1 MQHVHALVG
10 LAVLLALLAA
20 ELDAA
25 RDEERAAGG
34 RVLHLDEARVEVDL
48 GRERGNGDEG
58 RGPDAKDGRDGLVEE
73 ALVAVC
79 GFFEDEDVAAG
90 ALGRA
95 DLQEKYRSSK
105 YSQCTLKSARGSY
118 IRVGGRSQYG
128 I

>member
-34 RVLHLDEARVEVDL
+34 GVLHLDEARVEVDL
-48 GRERGNGDEG
+48 GRERGNSYKRG
-58 RGPDAKDGRDGLVEE
+58 RADAEDGRDGLVEE
-73 ALVAVC
+73 ALVAVR
-79 GFFEDEDVAAG
+79 GFFQNQNVAAG

-95 DLQEKYRSSK
+95 DLRENKEKSK
-105 YSQCTLKSARGSY
+105 IQSV
-118 IRVGGRSQYG
+118 RVEMHKCLVYTRVRN
-128 I
+128 IAK